1 MQEYEGFYATGL
13 AALVARRPVHPV
25 EVLEQALKR
34 VNALNPAL
42 NAVSPVTTGYAA
54 ALCGADYLDSVGK
67 IHAYGG
73 QMAHFFTQHDLLL
86 SATLAE
92 PPAKVGRFA
101 HITDDYLTYRPGSQG
116 IFAYSPF
123 CAGFNAPGQTAA
135 SVPLYWTADGLP
147 VGIHLAS
154 AAGIDEVL
162 ISLGAELE
170 QAQPCFHRRPSSQAP
185 T

>member
-73 QMAHFFTQHDLLL
+73 QKGPLFHAARSF
-86 SATLAE
+86 A
-92 PPAKVGRFA
+92 VGN
-101 HITDDYLTYRPGSQG
+101 S
-116 IFAYSPF
+116 
-123 CAGFNAPGQTAA
+123 C
-135 SVPLYWTADGLP
+135 
-147 VGIHLAS
+147 
-154 AAGIDEVL
+154 
-162 ISLGAELE
+162 
-170 QAQPCFHRRPSSQAP
+170 
-185 T
+185 